1 MPELTRRQSTD
12 AREECWHVYYGDV
25 HVGTI
30 VASACQRAGKR
41 LGAALFVDQKLRKH
55 RGSVRMRV
63 VCAAA
68 MIVMLAGPAYAQEKP
83 IPKYGEETK
92 DKTPQEK
99 EGDKAA
105 QRAYERSL
113 GNIPD
118 KGPTDPWGQVRTDAP
133 KATAKIPAAKKP
145 PAKTGST
152 AN

>member
-1 MPELTRRQSTD
+1 MLAPL
-12 AREECWHVYYGDV
+12 
-25 HVGTI
+25 
-30 VASACQRAGKR
+30 
-41 LGAALFVDQKLRKH
+41 LR
-55 RGSVRMRV
+55 SVRMRV

-68 MIVMLAGPAYAQEKP
+68 MIVMLAGHAYAQEKP
-83 IPKYGEETK
+83 VPKYGEETK

-99 EGDKAA
+99 EADKAA
-105 QRAYERSL
+105 QRAYERAL

-118 KGPTDPWGQVRTDAP
+118 KGPTDPWGQVRTNNDAP

>member
-1 MPELTRRQSTD
+1 
-12 AREECWHVYYGDV
+12 
-25 HVGTI
+25 
-30 VASACQRAGKR
+30 
-41 LGAALFVDQKLRKH
+41 
-55 RGSVRMRV
+55 MRV

-68 MIVMLAGPAYAQEKP
+68 MIVMPAGPAYAQEKP
-83 IPKYGEETK
+83 VPKYGEETK

-99 EGDKAA
+99 EADKAA

-118 KGPTDPWGQVRTDAP
+118 KGPTDPWGTVRTNNDAP

>member
-1 MPELTRRQSTD
+1 
-12 AREECWHVYYGDV
+12 
-25 HVGTI
+25 
-30 VASACQRAGKR
+30 
-41 LGAALFVDQKLRKH
+41 
-55 RGSVRMRV
+55 MRV

-68 MIVMLAGPAYAQEKP
+68 MIVMLAGPAYAQEKSV
-83 IPKYGEETK
+83 PKYGEADK

-99 EGDKAA
+99 EADKAA

-118 KGPTDPWGQVRTDAP
+118 KGPTDPWGQVRSTDAP